1 MSPSQVTGRRVEL
14 LAPAGSPDALVAAVN
29 NGADAVYLGLRELNA
44 RRGAANFDLDGLAS
58 ACRFAHLRD
67 ARVYLTANILI
78 MPEEMADALAMIDA
92 AWAAGIDAVIVQ
104 DLGLLR
110 VLRQALPDVRLH
122 VSTQMNTHD
131 PATAA
136 VLAGLGVSRITLAR
150 ETSLPEIAAIAEA
163 SSVEVESFVHG
174 ALCFCY
180 SGQCLMSSVIGGR
193 SANRGMCAQPC
204 RLAYELVSED
214 GAVTTSGKHLLS
226 PRDMA
231 GIAHLP
237 QLIGAGVAALKIEG
251 RMKAPEYVAVVTR
264 VYRDALDR
272 AMADPDD
279 FAVTAGEWELLEEAF
294 SRGFTDEYLLGKA
307 DNDMM
312 SYSRPNNRGVPVG
325 RVTGSSEGRVE
336 VSLERALDSEDTIE
350 FWTGRGRSAQRVGPM
365 GVDGATR
372 MNAPAGAVVQLGVE
386 SGVAKGDRVF
396 RVANAAMLEAARRT
410 FVGAAVA
417 DARPTPVDLH
427 VRLAVGEPVTVRAVA
442 GQFEASAQG
451 PIVEA
456 ARTKAITADEVV
468 EHVGRLGGSGYAV
481 DSWDIDLEHD
491 VGIGYSALHHARR
504 AALEALDEA
513 RLAGWSDRTTHTP
526 ALPSPGARSRRT
538 RSVELVVSVP
548 DDDVAREAL
557 SAGATRVLRRVSAAN
572 EAGPLPEGAT
582 PLLSRVSHE
591 HELPVLL
598 EHARAAR
605 SATVGTL
612 GLLVSAAR
620 DGNRIEADWPLNVAN
635 SWTAAAL
642 SDLGASL
649 VWASPELSG
658 RRLSALVEAS
668 PVPVGTLVAG
678 RMELMVTEHCVLQA
692 AGECSHRCLTCPR
705 RAHAWL
711 LRDQK
716 GYEFPVMTDATGRS
730 RIYNSVPL
738 DLTRALDEVV
748 ATGVSAVRVEITVE
762 SAEETRR
769 LVSGVADAL
778 ARVLA
783 GGSPPSQALTS
794 VTTSGH
800 FFRGV
805 R

>member
-1 MSPSQVTGRRVEL
+1 MPPPRVTGRRVEL

-44 RRGAANFDLDGLAS
+44 RRGAANFDLDGLAA

-78 MPEEMADALAMIDA
+78 MPEEMTGALAMIDA

-110 VLRQALPDVRLH
+110 VLRQALPEVRLH

-131 PATAA
+131 PSTAA

-150 ETSLPEIAAIAEA
+150 ETSLHEIAAIAEA
-163 SSVEVESFVHG
+163 SPVEVESFVHG

-214 GAVTTSGKHLLS
+214 GAVTTPGKHLLS

-231 GIAHLP
+231 SIAHLP
-237 QLIGAGVAALKIEG
+237 ELIDAGVAALKIEG

-272 AMADPDD
+272 AIADPGD

-294 SRGFTDEYLLGKA
+294 SRGFTDEYLLGEA
-307 DNDMM
+307 DNGMM

-325 RVTGSSEGRVE
+325 RVTGTSEGRVE

-350 FWTGRGRSAQRVGPM
+350 FWTGRGRSAQRVGPLEI
-365 GVDGATR
+365 DGATR
-372 MNAPAGAVVQLGVE
+372 TSAPAGAVVQLGVE

-410 FVGAAVA
+410 FAGAAAA

-427 VRLAVGEPVTVRAVA
+427 VRLAVGEPLAVRATA
-442 GQFEASAQG
+442 GQVEASARG

-456 ARTKAITADEVV
+456 AKTKAVTADEVV

-481 DSWDIDLEHD
+481 DSWDIDLEHG

-504 AALEALDEA
+504 AALE
-513 RLAGWSDRTTHTP
+513 
-526 ALPSPGARSRRT
+526 
-538 RSVELVVSVP
+538 
-548 DDDVAREAL
+548 
-557 SAGATRVLRRVSAAN
+557 
-572 EAGPLPEGAT
+572 
-582 PLLSRVSHE
+582 
-591 HELPVLL
+591 
-598 EHARAAR
+598 
-605 SATVGTL
+605 
-612 GLLVSAAR
+612 
-620 DGNRIEADWPLNVAN
+620 
-635 SWTAAAL
+635 
-642 SDLGASL
+642 
-649 VWASPELSG
+649 
-658 RRLSALVEAS
+658 
-668 PVPVGTLVAG
+668 
-678 RMELMVTEHCVLQA
+678 
-692 AGECSHRCLTCPR
+692 
-705 RAHAWL
+705 
-711 LRDQK
+711 
-716 GYEFPVMTDATGRS
+716 
-730 RIYNSVPL
+730 
-738 DLTRALDEVV
+738 
-748 ATGVSAVRVEITVE
+748 
-762 SAEETRR
+762 
-769 LVSGVADAL
+769 
-778 ARVLA
+778 
-783 GGSPPSQALTS
+783 
-794 VTTSGH
+794 
-800 FFRGV
+800 
-805 R
+805 